1 MKALLNFRHKALLRK
16 ACELA
21 ESGYSVIP
29 VHGDNAPAEP
39 KKPAIK
45 WRPYQKRIASSAEI
59 AAAFDERFTALGIV
73 CGRVSRLLVIDFDD
87 QRSYRRFCMHLPQYA
102 GTFSVKTR
110 RGCHLYFRSDELVPS
125 HQFDGGDIK
134 GERSYVIAPPSRIGG
149 FAYRAM
155 NKLPAI
161 HLERSD
167 IDKLLNYFHVRSAV
181 RVVPGRIIRER
192 SDIDFARLYGRLAG
206 QIGRNNALY
215 RVASIAREGGLS
227 QSDVE
232 KRLVPMHVKQP
243 AQAGHRREKVNERL
257 LEAQRSIASA
267 FRGGSF
273 AQAGRLGIPN
283 SVRERL
289 LRAQR
294 SSIVPRLLD
303 ALSLADWKEDAG
315 FTLSEAVTVARRVGL
330 SRKSVLQALTGDRS
344 IFNGRH
350 IIARRYAEYLDKR
363 GLNAKKR
370 GRPVQLVFRV
380 PSVGR
385 LLAVLNVA
393 WTPSDVLRESDLR
406 TAKAYRQALHR
417 GYIQR
422 LNPQLPMRN
431 LAERIGASA
440 RTIRRYNRDLRVQVT
455 ACIERLQLARRT
467 VGCLPKRTRDI
478 ERKATAGYWLE
489 TAEGARYPAWQHI
502 GVKLLK
508 EADKAIWLCIRRPS
522 RYSLDAE
529 TAPAVVHTLISAEA
543 FLQLR
548 AWRGEEVKKPSL
560 PERAVGLL
568 RRAKERM
575 AAARYEKLRLFFDT
589 VAERIAEDKI
599 ADTISGYLFALD
611 EHGQQ
616 VRRPA
621 RRGIAY
627 RMLKEFGE
635 GNVFLALR
643 DTADETLASL
653 ARAAERAARL
663 VDEPGAPLRSRR

>member
-1 MKALLNFRHKALLRK
+1 MKSFLNLRHKSLLRE
-16 ACELA
+16 ANELA
-21 ESGYSVIP
+21 KSGYSIIP
-29 VHGDNAPAEP
+29 VHGDNAPDEP

-45 WRPYQKRIASSAEI
+45 WRQYQKRIASTAEI
-59 AAAFDERFTALGIV
+59 DAAFDEQFTALGIV
-73 CGRVSRLLVIDFDD
+73 CGQVSRLLVIDFDD
-87 QRSYRRFCMHLPQYA
+87 HRRYRRFCMHLPQYA
-102 GTFSVKTR
+102 DTFSVKTR

-155 NKLPAI
+155 NDLPAI
-161 HLERSD
+161 QLQRGD
-167 IDKLLNYFHVRSAV
+167 IDKLLNYFHVSSAMHV
-181 RVVPGRIIRER
+181 LPGRIIRER
-192 SDIDFARLYGRLAG
+192 NDIDFARLYERLAG

-215 RVASIAREGGLS
+215 RAASIARDQGMSAAE
-227 QSDVE
+227 VE
-232 KRLVPMHVKQP
+232 QRLAPLHLAQP
-243 AQAGHRREKVNERL
+243 AKPAHRREKPVERL

-273 AQAGRLGIPN
+273 SQDDGVGLPN

-289 LRAQR
+289 LTAQA

-303 ALSLADWKEDAG
+303 AISLAGWKDDAS
-315 FTLSEAVTVARRVGL
+315 FTLSDAVVVARRVGI

-350 IIARRYAEYLDKR
+350 IISRRYAEYLDKR
-363 GLNAKKR
+363 GLNEKKR
-370 GRPVQLVFRV
+370 GRPLQLLFQV

-385 LLAVLNVA
+385 LLALLNVA
-393 WTPSDVLRESDLR
+393 WTPSDVVCESDLR
-406 TAKAYRQALHR
+406 TAKTYRQALHR
-417 GYIQR
+417 AYIQR
-422 LNPQLPMRN
+422 LNPQLPMRK
-431 LAERIGASA
+431 LGERIGASA

-455 ACIERLQLARRT
+455 TCIGRLRMAERTLS
-467 VGCLPKRTRDI
+467 CLPKRTGDV
-478 ERKATAGYWLE
+478 ENNATAGYWLE
-489 TAEGARYPAWQHI
+489 TAGGARYPAWRHI
-502 GVKLLK
+502 GAKLLK
-508 EADKAIWLCIRRPS
+508 EADQAIWLCIRRPS

-529 TAPAVVHTLISAEA
+529 PAPAVAIAAISAEE

-548 AWRGEEVKKPSL
+548 AWRGETVEKLSL
-560 PERAVGLL
+560 RDRALGLL
-568 RRAKERM
+568 RRVKERV
-575 AAARYEKLRLFFDT
+575 ATTRYQKLQLFFDT

-599 ADTISGYLFALD
+599 AETISGYLYALD

-627 RMLKEFGE
+627 RMLKQFGE

-643 DTADETLASL
+643 DTADDVLASL
-653 ARAAERAARL
+653 ARGAERAAVL
-663 VDEPGAPLRSRR
+663 DGEMGLPAQSTS

>member
-1 MKALLNFRHKALLRK
+1 MKSLLNFRHHSLLRK
-16 ACELA
+16 AKNLA

-29 VHGDNAPAEP
+29 VHGDNAPGEP

-45 WRPYQKRIASSAEI
+45 WRQYQKRIASAAEI
-59 AAAFDERFTALGIV
+59 DAAFDERFTALGIV

-87 QRSYRRFCMHLPQYA
+87 QRRYRRFCMHLPQYA
-102 GTFSVKTR
+102 DTHCVKTR

-134 GERSYVIAPPSRIGG
+134 GERSYVIAPPSQIGG
-149 FAYRAM
+149 YAYRAV
-155 NKLPAI
+155 NDLPA
-161 HLERSD
+161 LELQRVD
-167 IDKLLNYFHVRSAV
+167 IDRLLNYFHVSSV
-181 RVVPGRIIRER
+181 MHVLPGKIIRER
-192 SDIDFARLYGRLAG
+192 NDVDFARLYERLAG

-215 RVASIAREGGLS
+215 RAASIAREQGLS
-227 QSDVE
+227 LDDVE
-232 KRLVPMHVKQP
+232 RRLVPLHVRQP
-243 AQAGHRREKVNERL
+243 ANATHRREKPVERL
-257 LEAQRSIASA
+257 LEAQRSVASA
-267 FRGGSF
+267 YRGASLP
-273 AQAGRLGIPN
+273 QAGRPGIPN

-289 LRAQR
+289 LIAQA

-303 ALSLADWKEDAG
+303 ALCLAGWQEEASL
-315 FTLSEAVTVARRVGL
+315 TLSEAIGVARRVGL

-350 IIARRYAEYLDKR
+350 IISRRYVEYLDKR
-363 GLNAKKR
+363 GLNVKKR
-370 GRPVQLVFRV
+370 GRPVQLLFQV

-393 WTPSDVLRESDLR
+393 WTPSDPLRESDLR
-406 TAKAYRQALHR
+406 TAKSYRQALHR

-440 RTIRRYNRDLRVQVT
+440 RTIRRYNHALRVQVT
-455 ACIERLQLARRT
+455 ACIGRMQIAKQTLS
-467 VGCLPKRTRDI
+467 CLPKRTRDV

-489 TAEGARYPAWQHI
+489 TADGARYPAWRHI
-502 GVKLLK
+502 GAKLLK
-508 EADKAIWLCIRRPS
+508 EADKTLWLCIRRPS
-522 RYSLDAE
+522 RYSLGDGA
-529 TAPAVVHTLISAEA
+529 APATAHTSISAQE

-548 AWRGEEVKKPSL
+548 AWRGEAVEKPSL
-560 PERAVGLL
+560 RERAVGLL
-568 RRAKERM
+568 RRVKER
-575 AAARYEKLRLFFDT
+575 AAASAYQKLRLFFDT

-599 ADTISGYLFALD
+599 AETINGYLYALN
-611 EHGQQ
+611 EHGRQ

-643 DTADETLASL
+643 DSADEALDTL
-653 ARAAERAARL
+653 ARAAERAA
-663 VDEPGAPLRSRR
+663 PAQSMS

>member
-1 MKALLNFRHKALLRK
+1 MKSLLNFRHHSLLRK
-16 ACELA
+16 AKNLA

-29 VHGDNAPAEP
+29 VHGDNAPGEP

-45 WRPYQKRIASSAEI
+45 WRQYQKRIASAAEI
-59 AAAFDERFTALGIV
+59 DAAFYERFTALGIV

-87 QRSYRRFCMHLPQYA
+87 QQRYRRFCMHLPQYA
-102 GTFSVKTR
+102 DTHCVKTR

-134 GERSYVIAPPSRIGG
+134 GERSYVIAPPSQIGG
-149 FAYRAM
+149 YAYRAV
-155 NKLPAI
+155 NDLPA
-161 HLERSD
+161 LELQRED
-167 IDKLLNYFHVRSAV
+167 IDKLLNYFHVSSAMHV
-181 RVVPGRIIRER
+181 LPGKIIRER
-192 SDIDFARLYGRLAG
+192 KDIDFARLYERLAG

-215 RVASIAREGGLS
+215 RAASIAREQGMSL
-227 QSDVE
+227 DDAE
-232 KRLVPMHVKQP
+232 RRLVPLHVRQP
-243 AQAGHRREKVNERL
+243 ANATHRREKPVERL
-257 LEAQRSIASA
+257 LEAQRSVASA
-267 FRGGSF
+267 YRGASLP
-273 AQAGRLGIPN
+273 QAGRPGIPN

-289 LRAQR
+289 LIAQA

-303 ALSLADWKEDAG
+303 ALCLAGWQEEASL
-315 FTLSEAVTVARRVGL
+315 TLSEAIGVARRVGL

-350 IIARRYAEYLDKR
+350 IISRRYVEYLDKR
-363 GLNAKKR
+363 GLNVKKR
-370 GRPVQLVFRV
+370 GRPVQLLFQV

-393 WTPSDVLRESDLR
+393 WTPSDPLRESDLR
-406 TAKAYRQALHR
+406 TAKSYRQALHR

-440 RTIRRYNRDLRVQVT
+440 RTIRRYNHALRVQVT
-455 ACIERLQLARRT
+455 ACIGRMQIAKQTL
-467 VGCLPKRTRDI
+467 GCLPKRTRDV

-489 TAEGARYPAWQHI
+489 TADGARYPAWRHI
-502 GVKLLK
+502 GAKLLK
-508 EADKAIWLCIRRPS
+508 EADKTLWLCIRRPS
-522 RYSLDAE
+522 RYSLGDGA
-529 TAPAVVHTLISAEA
+529 APATAHTSISAQE

-548 AWRGEEVKKPSL
+548 AWRGEAVEKPSL
-560 PERAVGLL
+560 RERAVGLL
-568 RRAKERM
+568 RRVKER
-575 AAARYEKLRLFFDT
+575 AAASAYQKLRLFFDT

-599 ADTISGYLFALD
+599 AETINGYLYALN
-611 EHGQQ
+611 EHGRQ

-643 DTADETLASL
+643 DAADEALDTL
-653 ARAAERAARL
+653 ARAAERAA
-663 VDEPGAPLRSRR
+663 PAQSMS